1 MHLWLDCLL
10 FVDMD
15 HPQVAL
21 LFTGEMLVSLNCRVA
36 RVHLLPFW
44 LLEHIWSYPR
54 TLVAPKVLILLQNG
68 NFTVGAIPIL

>member
-36 RVHLLPFW
+36 LVHLLPFW
-44 LLEHIWSYPR
+44 LLEHIWSHPS
-54 TLVAPKVLILLQNG
+54 TPAALQVLRLLQTG
-68 NFTVGAIPIL
+68 HALGVGSPVL